1 MIDDGAW
8 LGFVQLCWMG
18 YELAGAVVGAGAV
31 VTHDV
36 PDGAIVVLSACPC
49 CEYAQQQSRREQVDP
64 VGRY

>member
-8 LGFVQLCWMG
+8 LGFCAIVLDG

-36 PDGAIVVLSACPC
+36 PDGAIVVERL
-49 CEYAQQQSRREQVDP
+49 P
-64 VGRY
+64 VL